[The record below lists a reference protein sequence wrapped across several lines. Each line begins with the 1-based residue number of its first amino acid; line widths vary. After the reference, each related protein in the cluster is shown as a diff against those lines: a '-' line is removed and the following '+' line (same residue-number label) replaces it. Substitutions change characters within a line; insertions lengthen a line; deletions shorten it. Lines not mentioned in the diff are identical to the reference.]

1 MAGMKNMGLVL
12 VEFEF
17 DYMDRDGDLVSIKPN
32 ERYILLSKT
41 NDHWWQVRRD
51 DRAKPFYIPATYVKE
66 LPSDLPLPLDFME
79 PASQVVAKP
88 RHDKTVADVAGD
100 RRDEVTIRARP
111 QNHYKKAENRMS
123 TFGVPLDV
131 HGSVF
136 HWGGLADSSVALQ
149 PHEHV
154 PVAPG
159 HSRDS
164 PQHAKRSGP
173 APSSLLSSQSHVED
187 PLHLSQ
193 KSRVPGVSP
202 TDLLVKLSQA
212 KQVEPPVIK
221 DVQVTPPAQ
230 ECDDK
235 AKPPAELL
243 ETTCVDSKQPEDTEN
258 IYESISDMEGLQP
271 KNFPLSELGLF
282 VTPPPAPAQPPPPPP
297 SSQVDNDGPSASLYA
312 NVMELRTN
320 VPQTPTLASFTSS
333 SLHQNPGTNPFS
345 APMDQDLPPD
355 LSTPPDLLIPAPPPP
370 SYPAPLGPDIKLAS
384 DGTARQHF
392 QIRPPAEPQDQQRA
406 QDNGPPPLPKEDY
419 PADEHGS
426 HGTQEPEFPVF
437 QKDYS
442 PLWPAGIPRA
452 TVDPGTL
459 TSWGR
464 THDPR
469 GKTVVTGVPQ
479 HEQLQTLSNQ
489 PKLGN
494 GTEDAVPIVKNWRHT
509 LGPSYFAA
517 APEETNF
524 VPTHR
529 RKASDYTNELPSSG
543 SSGELH
549 QHTHGL
555 EKAGI
560 INKTKVSEN
569 GKRLRKNWSQSWT
582 VLHDGILTFHKDPR
596 FAPAGMSK
604 SNQIVPEYTVDL
616 RGATICKAPKEK
628 SSKKNVLEIRTRNGS
643 EYLMQY
649 DTDTII
655 SDWYKVIEDTIRQL
669 DLNHHTEDDGEE
681 SSDKSSGAADKDDKD
696 KKKIPTKQSPVAS
709 STAAE
714 SEQGRVR
721 NKLRKFLLRRPTLQ
735 AVKEKGYIRDNVFGC
750 HLDTLCHR
758 ENATVPSFVEKCIAS
773 VEKRGLD
780 IDGIYRVSGNLAVI
794 QKLRYKADHEENL
807 DLEDGQWEE
816 IHVIT
821 GALKLFFR
829 ELPEPL
835 FPFSHFDGFIAAI
848 KLQDYSQKVS
858 YICDLVKSLPLP
870 NHDTMKLLFQH
881 LRKVIEFRDVNRMS
895 VQSVAIVFG
904 PTLLRPETESS
915 NITVHMVYQTQIV
928 ELILNQFEQI
938 FQSN

>member
-297 SSQVDNDGPSASLYA
+297 SS
-312 NVMELRTN
+312 
-320 VPQTPTLASFTSS
+320 
-333 SLHQNPGTNPFS
+333 
-345 APMDQDLPPD
+345 
-355 LSTPPDLLIPAPPPP
+355 
-370 SYPAPLGPDIKLAS
+370 
-384 DGTARQHF
+384 
-392 QIRPPAEPQDQQRA
+392 
-406 QDNGPPPLPKEDY
+406 
-419 PADEHGS
+419 
-426 HGTQEPEFPVF
+426 
-437 QKDYS
+437 
-442 PLWPAGIPRA
+442 
-452 TVDPGTL
+452 
-459 TSWGR
+459 
-464 THDPR
+464 
-469 GKTVVTGVPQ
+469 
-479 HEQLQTLSNQ
+479 QLQTLSNQ